1 VAIAYAVRHPDRVS
15 HLVLAGAYAR
25 GRAVRATSDA
35 DRAEAALDLDLARVG
50 WQRPD
55 ASFLQ
60 VFASQFLP
68 DGTPEQRDEFVE
80 FQRQTTSPEN
90 AVRFLEVFANIDVS
104 AIASQVGCPTL
115 VLHSRDDVRVP
126 ASQAVELATLIP
138 DSQLVMLNSSNHLL
152 SASEPAWHDFLGRID
167 AFLAA

>member
-1 VAIAYAVRHPDRVS
+1 VRHPDRIS

-25 GRAVRATSDA
+25 GRAIRASSDA
-35 DRAEAALDLDLARVG
+35 ERAEVSLDVELARVG
-50 WQRPD
+50 WHRPD

-68 DGTPEQRDEFVE
+68 DGTPEQWADFIE

-90 AVRFLEVFANIDVS
+90 AVRFLEEFARIDVS
-104 AIASQVGCPTL
+104 AVVPQVACPTL

-126 ASQAVELATLIP
+126 AAQAVELATLIP
-138 DSQLVMLNSSNHLL
+138 DSQLVMLDSPNHLL
-152 SASEPAWHDFLGRID
+152 SRSEPAWHEFLGRID
-167 AFLAA
+167 AFLAG